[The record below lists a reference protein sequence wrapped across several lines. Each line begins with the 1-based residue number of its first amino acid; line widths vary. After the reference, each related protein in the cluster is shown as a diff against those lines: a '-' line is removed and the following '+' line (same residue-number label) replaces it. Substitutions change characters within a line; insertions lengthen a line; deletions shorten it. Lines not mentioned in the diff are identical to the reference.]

1 MINCKAVLATVIIFI
16 QGIVIAKAQT
26 SFMADKGVAVFY
38 PSGFD
43 SAKTLPSFA
52 ITKQLKPQGVVAA
65 SWKLVPV
72 FSSQNG
78 KSIATLEYDGS
89 ADLYGNGEVVGPLRR
104 NGTNVTLW
112 NTDNYAYGT
121 DSGRRLYQAHP
132 WVMGVR
138 RDGTCFGIIADN
150 TWKQEFHLSNPI
162 QMISDGPSFRVIVI
176 EKSNPEELLKT
187 LGQLTG
193 TIELPPL
200 WALGYHQCRYSYFPD
215 TRVQEIADELRSR
228 KIPADA
234 IWMDIDYMQRYKIF
248 TFDSTGFSDPKA
260 LNHYLHQRKLKSVYM
275 IDPGVK
281 KEASYFIYEQGSKQ
295 NVWVQNNLG
304 EEFNGKV
311 WPGAC
316 AFPDFTRPA
325 VRQWWGTLYKDFM
338 ATGIDG
344 IWNDMNEPSVFDGP
358 DGTMPIDNIH
368 LGGDGLPKDIH
379 LRYHNVYGT
388 LMVKASREGIVNA
401 NPDKR
406 PFILSR
412 ANYLGGQKYAAT
424 WTGDNTSTWEH
435 FKMATPMVLNMGLS
449 GQPFT
454 GPDLGGF
461 AKNADANLFANW
473 ISVGAFYPFCR
484 NHSAKS
490 SANQEPWAFG
500 EAVENTSR
508 IALNRRYRLLPYLYT
523 LFWEASQTG
532 LPVMRPVFF
541 ADIKDTSL
549 RKEEAAFLWG
559 KDLLIVPQW
568 AKTAALP
575 KGIWKSITINEG
587 AEEMDTIQP
596 RILMRGGAVVPM
608 TNRIIQN
615 TTEYNRDSLTL
626 LICLDRKNTASGQ
639 IYLDAGEGN
648 GYKKGEFEV
657 VQFVAVRRDKQSL
670 SVKCKH
676 ISGQLNNAKR
686 YYRVGLVSDRGTVY
700 SEWIQKT
707 NISMRVTD

>member
-1 MINCKAVLATVIIFI
+1 MIKCKAVLATVVIFI
-16 QGIVIAKAQT
+16 QSIAISEAQT

-38 PSGFD
+38 PLGFD
-43 SAKTLPSFA
+43 SSKTLPSFA
-52 ITKQLKPQGVVAA
+52 IAKQLQPKSSVAT
-65 SWKLVPV
+65 SWKLIPV
-72 FSSQNG
+72 FTIENG
-78 KSIATLEYDGS
+78 KSVATLLYDGE
-89 ADLYGNGEVVGPLRR
+89 ADLYGNGEVTGPLRR
-104 NGTNVTLW
+104 NGTTAALW

-150 TWKQEFHLSNPI
+150 TWKQEFYLNNPI

-176 EKSNPEELLKT
+176 EKNNPEELLQT
-187 LGQLTG
+187 LAELTG
-193 TIELPPL
+193 KIELPPL
-200 WALGYHQCRYSYFPD
+200 WALGYHQCRYSYFPG
-215 TRVQEIADELRSR
+215 TRVQEIADELRNR

-248 TFDSTGFSDPKA
+248 TFDSAGFSDPKR
-260 LNHYLHQRKLKSVYM
+260 LNNYLHRRSIKSVYM

-281 KEASYFIYEQGSKQ
+281 KEAGYFIYEQGSKQ
-295 NVWVQNNLG
+295 NLWVQNNRG

-311 WPGAC
+311 WPGEC
-316 AFPDFTRPA
+316 AFPDFTRPS
-325 VRQWWGTLYKDFM
+325 VRRWWGSLYKDFM
-338 ATGIDG
+338 ATGVDG
-344 IWNDMNEPSVFDGP
+344 VWNDMNEPSVFDGP
-358 DGTMPIDNIH
+358 DGTMPVDNVH
-368 LGGDGLPKDIH
+368 VGGDGLPKDIH
-379 LRYHNVYGT
+379 LRYHNVYGM
-388 LMVKASREGIVNA
+388 LMVKASREGIVKA

-412 ANYLGGQKYAAT
+412 ANYLGGQRYAAT

-500 EAVENTSR
+500 EDVENTSR
-508 IALNRRYRLLPYLYT
+508 TALNRRYRLLPYLYT

-549 RKEEAAFLWG
+549 RKEEEAFLWG

-575 KGIWKSITINEG
+575 KGIWRNIIINEG
-587 AEEMDTIQP
+587 AEETDTIQA
-596 RILMRGGAVVPM
+596 RILMRGGSVVPM

-615 TTEYNRDSLTL
+615 TTEYNKDSLTL
-626 LICLDRKNTASGQ
+626 LICLDEKQTANGQ
-639 IYLDAGEGN
+639 VYLDEGEGN
-648 GYKKGEFEV
+648 GYKKGACEV
-657 VQFVAVRRDKQSL
+657 VEFSAVKNSKQSL
-670 SVKCKH
+670 FVKCKH
-676 ISGQLNNAKR
+676 ISGNLSNAKR
-686 YYRVGLVSDRGTVY
+686 YYRVGVVSDKGIRY
-700 SEWIQKT
+700 SKWMQQT
-707 NISMRVTD
+707 NLIVAAD